1 MSFEIGDSVICKRE
15 GLAMDGKIVK
25 KYTRPSPEGCE
36 VTGYAIE
43 TSDAILGFVHPDDV
57 MASDQVDEAQAETKT
72 GQQSAGQ
79 EPLAKITQIDV
90 LRAEEL
96 FGMRAKTPD
105 RMIVRIRTD
114 DGAELVTNLPLGT
127 EYSHGSW
134 TVTDQELNERSF
146 SHPDSKFE
154 AFLRRYQ
161 TWPCVGVE
169 VETAVNE
176 RGFGKIVV
184 R

>member
-1 MSFEIGDSVICKRE
+1 MSFEIGDSVICNRQ
-15 GLAMDGKIVK
+15 GLALEGKIVK
-25 KYTRPSPEGCE
+25 KYTRPSPEGSE
-36 VTGYAIE
+36 VTGYAVE
-43 TSDAILGFVHPDDV
+43 TPDTILGFVQPGDIA
-57 MASDQVDEAQAETKT
+57 ASDSGPAEPRREEQRSEKK
-72 GQQSAGQ
+72 
-79 EPLAKITQIDV
+79 PLAKIVQIDV

-96 FGMRAKTPD
+96 FGKRAKAPD
-105 RMIVRIRTD
+105 RMIVRIRTG

-127 EYSHGSW
+127 AYSHGNWS
-134 TVTDQELNERSF
+134 VTNQELKERSL
-146 SHPDSKFE
+146 SHPDSKFA

-161 TWPCVGVE
+161 TWPSVGVE

>member
-1 MSFEIGDSVICKRE
+1 LSFEIGDSVICKKE
-15 GLAMDGKIVK
+15 GLAQDGKIVK

-36 VTGYAIE
+36 VTGYAVE
-43 TSDAILGFVHPDDV
+43 TSDAILGFVHPDDLV
-57 MASDQVDEAQAETKT
+57 ASDHVDGTQAQPKT
-72 GQQSAGQ
+72 GQQCPGQ
-79 EPLAKITQIDV
+79 RPLAKITQIDV
-90 LRAEEL
+90 LRAEAL
-96 FGMRAKTPD
+96 FGKKAKAPD

-127 EYSHGSW
+127 EYSHGKW
-134 TVTDQELNERSF
+134 AVTNQELKERSL
-146 SHPDSKFE
+146 SHPDSKFA

>member
-1 MSFEIGDSVICKRE
+1 MSFEIGDSVICKKE
-15 GLAMDGKIVK
+15 GLALDGKIVK

-36 VTGYAIE
+36 VTGYAVE
-43 TSDAILGFVHPDDV
+43 TSDAILGFVHPDDLV
-57 MASDQVDEAQAETKT
+57 ASDPVDETQAQPKT
-72 GQQSAGQ
+72 GQQCPEQ
-79 EPLAKITQIDV
+79 RPLAKITQIDV

-96 FGMRAKTPD
+96 FGKKAKAPD

-127 EYSHGSW
+127 EYSHGKW
-134 TVTDQELNERSF
+134 AVTNQELKERSL
-146 SHPDSKFE
+146 SHPDSKFA